1 MKANYITATALLVM
15 SLSTI
20 AAVPDYKQQIQ
31 IDADNLSS
39 IKEDVLT
46 YRNNV
51 IITQGSMKMTADL
64 LEIDASAGKCNEVYL
79 ATGQP
84 VKYSQMMEDGKL
96 VTAEAKTMRYEPSTR
111 ILTLSGDA
119 ELAQSGSIVKASTIR
134 YNVEKQQLNAD
145 SNKTKRVTTIFTP
158 EEKDNP

>member
-1 MKANYITATALLVM
+1 MKANYITATALLIM

-51 IITQGSMKMTADL
+51 IITQGSMKMTADR
-64 LEIDASAGKCNEVYL
+64 LEIDASAGKGNEVYL